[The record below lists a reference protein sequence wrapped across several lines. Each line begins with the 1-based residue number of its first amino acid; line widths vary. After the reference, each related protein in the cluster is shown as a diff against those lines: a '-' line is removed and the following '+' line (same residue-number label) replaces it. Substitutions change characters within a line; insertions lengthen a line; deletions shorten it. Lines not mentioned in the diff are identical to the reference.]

1 MSETLWFSLNE
12 RLEVLYNWRM
22 WCLMRSK
29 ISCAYVCLADQ
40 CKASTKKSAAD
51 WGNCC
56 NRCSGRG
63 IVVPEWGPLKRIQ
76 QSAVE
81 SQLCAPIGAV
91 CWNDPCKS
99 IRSVFWA
106 SEVKHFY
113 TCSGLYTTDVYVKKR
128 LWQNIPL
135 YHVCL
140 WKTTVCCSSAMVVF
154 VLYRHTVLRGSFFFF
169 FWHILFRCR
178 TWLFVTDE
186 TLCLLLFHSA
196 GVGRT
201 GTFIVIDSMIDM
213 MHMEQRADVFGFVSR
228 IREQRCQ
235 LIQTDV
241 SGDPL
246 RPVVPRTDSW
256 THLL

>member
-1 MSETLWFSLNE
+1 MEKTQSLTLWTVLSETLWLSLNK
-12 RLEVLYNWRM
+12 RLKVLYNWRM

-113 TCSGLYTTDVYVKKR
+113 TCSGLYTTDVYVKKDFGKT
-128 LWQNIPL
+128 
-135 YHVCL
+135 YHYIMSGYEKL
-140 WKTTVCCSSAMVVF
+140 QYVV
-154 VLYRHTVLRGSFFFF
+154 
-169 FWHILFRCR
+169 
-178 TWLFVTDE
+178 
-186 TLCLLLFHSA
+186 LLLWLSLHY
-196 GVGRT
+196 
-201 GTFIVIDSMIDM
+201 IDT
-213 MHMEQRADVFGFVSR
+213 RF
-228 IREQRCQ
+228 
-235 LIQTDV
+235 
-241 SGDPL
+241 
-246 RPVVPRTDSW
+246 
-256 THLL
+256 